1 MKWARQKAYLGQDV
15 LASELPHDEAML
27 IRSLLMASIDNQ
39 TVVFGLDVDLIWLEV
54 LNIYVDTEFFVRVHH
69 LKFFFFFLLKNL
81 ISHMIKTE
89 KGGEE
94 KLKIGEST
102 DLILN
107 NNNGDLYSS

>member
-69 LKFFFFFLLKNL
+69 LKFFFIFFFFIEK
-81 ISHMIKTE
+81 SDFPHDKDWEGRRRKTE
-89 KGGEE
+89 NRW
-94 KLKIGEST
+94 IYWS
-102 DLILN
+102 DP
-107 NNNGDLYSS
+107 